1 MIEFRR
7 SGGLH
12 HGKTSGPDQRAAERT
27 RELSSG
33 LNAEEV
39 SRLVTLDMDVQ
50 RSERLQPLRTLTVDG
65 QRFFEML
72 PNKWDPCPI

>member
-1 MIEFRR
+1 
-7 SGGLH
+7 
-12 HGKTSGPDQRAAERT
+12 
-27 RELSSG
+27 